1 MEKRVEKIGDD
12 PPHQE
17 TLAGGGDSSS
27 STGEDHLGQMVRTW
41 LETML
46 STLHPGHTSTT
57 RVEVLQPGDLETLGG
72 VEDKPAS
79 SPYPDPSDCS
89 SPQGEDHLKQMVLE
103 SQEDSES
110 VVISDSPA
118 PRPQSPEPRPQSPEA
133 RPQSP
138 EPRPQSPEARPQ
150 SPESRPQSPEDRPQ
164 RPEPRPQSLEAR
176 PHRPEARPQSPEA
189 RPQSPEPRPQSPE
202 ARPQSPEPRP
212 QSPEAR
218 PQRPE
223 PGHQHQDR
231 REGSS
236 PFEAWLPPIPDRP
249 PKKLL
254 SRVMATIQVAM
265 RSIRKHKVGVIVAD
279 APLIDGEGD
288 GKTEA
293 EGDHPAPEAEGKGLR
308 PTLNMWLNVRL
319 KGRLTRVAALFRCGS
334 NVL

>member
-1 MEKRVEKIGDD
+1 
-12 PPHQE
+12 
-17 TLAGGGDSSS
+17 
-27 STGEDHLGQMVRTW
+27 MVRTW
-41 LETML
+41 YETVL

-57 RVEVLQPGDLETLGG
+57 RVEVLQPGDLEKLGG

-79 SPYPDPSDCS
+79 SPHPDPSDCS
-89 SPQGEDHLKQMVLE
+89 SPQGEDQLKQMVLE

-118 PRPQSPEPRPQSPEA
+118 PRPQSPEPRPQSPE
-133 RPQSP
+133 
-138 EPRPQSPEARPQ
+138 
-150 SPESRPQSPEDRPQ
+150 
-164 RPEPRPQSLEAR
+164 
-176 PHRPEARPQSPEA
+176 
-189 RPQSPEPRPQSPE
+189 PRPQSPE

-212 QSPEAR
+212 QSPEPRPHRPEPRPQRPEPRPQRPEAR

-223 PGHQHQDR
+223 PGHQHEDT

-236 PFEAWLPPIPDRP
+236 PFDAWLPPITDRP

-265 RSIRKHKVGVIVAD
+265 RSVRKNKVGVIVAD
-279 APLIDGEGD
+279 APLSDGEGD

-293 EGDHPAPEAEGKGLR
+293 EGARPAPEAEGKGLR
-308 PTLNMWLNVRL
+308 PTLSMWLNVRL

>member
-1 MEKRVEKIGDD
+1 MEKRVERIGDD
-12 PPHQE
+12 HPHQE

-41 LETML
+41 LETVL
-46 STLHPGHTSTT
+46 STLYPGHTSTT

-79 SPYPDPSDCS
+79 SPHPDPSDCS
-89 SPQGEDHLKQMVLE
+89 SAQGEDQLKQMVLE

-118 PRPQSPEPRPQSPEA
+118 PRPQSPEPRPQSPE
-133 RPQSP
+133 P
-138 EPRPQSPEARPQ
+138 
-150 SPESRPQSPEDRPQ
+150 RPQ

-176 PHRPEARPQSPEA
+176 PHR
-189 RPQSPEPRPQSPE
+189 
-202 ARPQSPEPRP
+202 PEPRP

-254 SRVMATIQVAM
+254 ARVMATIQVAM
-265 RSIRKHKVGVIVAD
+265 RSVVRTHKVGVIVAD
-279 APLIDGEGD
+279 APLSDGEGD

-293 EGDHPAPEAEGKGLR
+293 EGARPAPEAEGKGLR
-308 PTLNMWLNVRL
+308 PKWLNVRL

-334 NVL
+334 N